1 MLLSDRARHTE
12 RSRSAR
18 ADKRITS
25 PSHLVYAR
33 NDAHPRILLNLA
45 VIPMLHLSTTLL
57 SDRAQTRTDE
67 REQLTKPRASYLVC
81 ARHDSRTH

>member
-57 SDRAQTRTDE
+57 SDRA
-67 REQLTKPRASYLVC
+67 KPRADLRMPPLTPRLRSV
-81 ARHDSRTH
+81 